1 MRSRCPRPDTCADR
15 LQSPSAFAEMI
26 HDDIT
31 SLLEAPP
38 TGADAPTLDHIEHT
52 LTEGYARALALEAE
66 RWRIER
72 QIADVATRLGDE
84 VTDEDT
90 SELARLGR
98 CLSSADGDLNK
109 LRTLLVALRTRANEA
124 RTAA

>member
-1 MRSRCPRPDTCADR
+1 MRRSHPRPDTCADR
-15 LQSPSAFAEMI
+15 DKPLCIAEMI
-26 HDDIT
+26 HDDIR

-38 TGADAPTLDHIEHT
+38 TGEHAPSLDHLEHT

-72 QIADVATRLGDE
+72 QIAGVAARMGDE
-84 VTDEDT
+84 VTEEDA
-90 SELARLGR
+90 SELAHLGR
-98 CLSSADGDLNK
+98 RLSSADGDLNK